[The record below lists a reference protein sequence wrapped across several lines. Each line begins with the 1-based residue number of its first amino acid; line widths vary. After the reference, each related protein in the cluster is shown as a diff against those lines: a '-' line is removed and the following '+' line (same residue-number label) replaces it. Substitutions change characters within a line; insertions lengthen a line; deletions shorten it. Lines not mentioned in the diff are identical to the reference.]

1 MIVVTTPNGKIGSKL
16 IPHLLAAGEAVRVIV
31 RDPSKLSSEIRSQV
45 ELVQGSADD
54 EAILERGFEGA
65 ESVFLTVP
73 PTSTESN
80 DTAYWMRFTLPVLK
94 AMKTR
99 NVKRLVAVSV
109 LGRNSEFSAHAGPV
123 TASLAKDREI
133 RASGVDYRALWCPAL
148 MDNMLN
154 NVKSIKQ
161 QGMFSSCSDP
171 DHKAP
176 QVATSD
182 IGAMGSRFLLN
193 RSWTGQDGIAV
204 LGPEDLSFN
213 QMAGIISE
221 VLKTN
226 VRFQQ
231 TSGQVYKS
239 QLVSHGGNEK
249 FAQGVVDML
258 IAKDKGLDNCEV
270 RTRENTT
277 PTGFRQ
283 WCEDVLKPAF
293 LKAS

>member
-1 MIVVTTPNGKIGSKL
+1 M
-16 IPHLLAAGEAVRVIV
+16 
-31 RDPSKLSSEIRSQV
+31 
-45 ELVQGSADD
+45 
-54 EAILERGFEGA
+54 
-65 ESVFLTVP
+65 
-73 PTSTESN
+73 
-80 DTAYWMRFTLPVLK
+80 
-94 AMKTR
+94 
-99 NVKRLVAVSV
+99 
-109 LGRNSEFSAHAGPV
+109 
-123 TASLAKDREI
+123 
-133 RASGVDYRALWCPAL
+133 
-148 MDNMLN
+148 
-154 NVKSIKQ
+154 
-161 QGMFSSCSDP
+161 
-171 DHKAP
+171 
-176 QVATSD
+176 
-182 IGAMGSRFLLN
+182 
-193 RSWTGQDGIAV
+193 

-226 VRFQQ
+226 VRFRQ

-239 QLVSHGGNEK
+239 QLDSHGGNEK